1 MQTLT
6 EVDNRKMS
14 QYCNTTAGI
23 TNITTTTTTTTT
35 IYYLHHYHYSLESQI
50 AHQR

>member
-1 MQTLT
+1 
-6 EVDNRKMS
+6 MS